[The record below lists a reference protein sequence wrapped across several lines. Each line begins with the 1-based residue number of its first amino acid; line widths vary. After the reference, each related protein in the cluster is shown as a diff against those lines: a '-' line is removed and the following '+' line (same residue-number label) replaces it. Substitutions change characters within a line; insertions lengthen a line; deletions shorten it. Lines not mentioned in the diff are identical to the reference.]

1 MLTTLM
7 KLIDFYNKLILI
19 SYQQLNRYKDIQK
32 TEEVYKVNQSKE
44 LIIAEKIIELDL
56 KRDELFEELMLL
68 LGSKAYELLRTV
80 QNH

>member
-1 MLTTLM
+1 M
-7 KLIDFYNKLILI
+7 
-19 SYQQLNRYKDIQK
+19 
-32 TEEVYKVNQSKE
+32 NQSKE